1 MPTRSALAGR
11 LVAGAALI
19 LAIWLTVLVGAAL
32 AAGPD
37 SVADSAVAQALAT
50 PTPFRFLTPTP
61 FVPGA
66 STTTSTT
73 TTTATTA
80 PRAGGFPMEL
90 AFPILAGGLAAI
102 GGGSLVL
109 RRKRGTR

>member
-1 MPTRSALAGR
+1 MAITSALAGR

-19 LAIWLTVLVGAAL
+19 LAIWFTVLVGVAL

-37 SVADSAVAQALAT
+37 TVAQSTVSQALPT

-66 STTTSTT
+66 STTTRTTT
-73 TTTATTA
+73 TTTAR
-80 PRAGGFPMEL
+80 PPNAGGFPMEL

-109 RRKRGTR
+109 RRKTSR